1 MKFPRDLL
9 IFSPLM
15 FRNSE
20 CIQTLTKRFP
30 VSASDCAISFS
41 WWGNLR
47 SFPPVWMSKLG
58 PRYLMAITEH
68 SMCQPGL
75 PFPSLVSQKT
85 EPSSGSH
92 AFQSAK
98 SLAPIFS

>member
-1 MKFPRDLL
+1 
-9 IFSPLM
+9 
-15 FRNSE
+15 
-20 CIQTLTKRFP
+20 
-30 VSASDCAISFS
+30 
-41 WWGNLR
+41 
-47 SFPPVWMSKLG
+47 MSKLG
-58 PRYLMAITEH
+58 PRYFMAITEH

-92 AFQSAK
+92 AFHSAK